1 MSRVTKPKP
10 CWKRSWLARLLVCCV
25 VGGVGCSTVPRRQ
38 ADGTPVKAEAGRVQT
53 LVHDLRSLDARV
65 DVHEAQALAD
75 TALNHSLD
83 LAEEYRAVRPA
94 FVHNIMV
101 NLKFRDR
108 GLCYHWADDL
118 LQKLQAL
125 GPRTLRFYRVVS
137 KVATPHEH
145 NAVVV
150 AGQDQRMRQGLIL
163 DAWRHGGRLYWK
175 PVVEDSKYDWQ
186 LRQDLPWLPPQ
197 IEPDGPANNPP
208 R

>member
-1 MSRVTKPKP
+1 MSGVTKPKDWWGLP
-10 CWKRSWLARLLVCCV
+10 WLALLLAGWGCA
-25 VGGVGCSTVPRRQ
+25 GVGCSTVPRRQ
-38 ADGTPVKAEAGRVQT
+38 ADGTPVRAEAARVQA
-53 LVHDLRSLDARV
+53 LVHDLRALDAQV
-65 DVHEAQALAD
+65 DAHEAQAVAD

-83 LAEEYRAVRPA
+83 LAEQYRAVRPA

-101 NLKFRDR
+101 NMKFRDR

-125 GPRTLRFYRVVS
+125 GPRTLRLYRVVS
-137 KVATPHEH
+137 KIATPHEH

-150 AGQDQRMRQGLIL
+150 AAQDQRMRQGLIL

-175 PVVEDSKYDWQ
+175 LVVEDRKYDWQ

-197 IEPDGPANNPP
+197 IEPDGSTAPP
-208 R
+208 H